1 MLYSATPI
9 KYGYG
14 QDSRFEGWND
24 YSGGIINAYNAD
36 NADNK
41 EIAFLYRNPH
51 PDVPISEI
59 QVRFDFYGV
68 SPGGTQSIVAFNND
82 VPAGSYSQLIA
93 TTSYTNSGSYSS
105 GTASPVLRT
114 SSPMLCGEYITIRF
128 YGNYSHYGVSNSR
141 GIGIQPPD
149 VVVSVSPDVVYADNP
164 ITINF
169 ENRLDDTLLV
179 SIGRNYTTLDSFETN
194 QDSATYTCPSS
205 WLDGYSGES
214 VQLWVRA
221 ERKND
226 NSDSFGSSWF
236 VLQKRT
242 PNVVSIIG
250 PRSETFDGGEQINF
264 GWTSTGDGT
273 QVGAEL
279 DWSLDRIEWTSL
291 ARISGNTE
299 IFKSDPATFPPNRIY
314 WRVRVLNNLG
324 VWSEYD
330 SANFTIRYSATSY
343 VEPLN
348 SPTGGNVNKSVTI
361 TFSCILRADGVPYQ
375 PFSVSSATFYWRSR
389 ATNPYTQV
397 SMTPDGSNASVTIA
411 ANTFPTG
418 SIDWYI
424 SATDNL
430 SATTQ
435 TSVYTIST
443 LASAIEARPVS
454 PVNTVEISN
463 DNITFTW
470 HFASTSGDPQ
480 NGAEV
485 KYSLDGE
492 TWTTL
497 PRVSGTNTSVTVPP
511 NTFHSG
517 TVYWQVRAFNS
528 AGNAGDWSAIVQ
540 FVAFGAPETPSVTA
554 DAVPFATIRWQ
565 SDGQVSYEV
574 EVDGTVYGP
583 FLGTEKAYELYD
595 YLADGSHTARVRVL
609 GSADLWSSWGE
620 TLFNVNNVPTST
632 LTLNA
637 RTDVDTE
644 LTWTGGSGNYY
655 VYRDGK
661 LIARTNAQS
670 FADRTALG
678 VHEYKV
684 VERLA
689 SGNYNISTAL
699 TRTMEVQYMHIAS
712 LDGGDWIK
720 ILHTLKDSSDPS
732 YDYSALAE
740 FNHMDSSEYP
750 VVSVGPYLD
759 ENARYSAVFL
769 YTEEDEHRR
778 FRALFRKPV
787 ILKTSDDVVM
797 IGFLD
802 AWERKPKTSRG
813 TKYYTAY
820 TFKLQRIDWEDFID
834 DTQ

>member
-14 QDSRFEGWND
+14 SGSRFEGWNN
-24 YSGGIINAYNAD
+24 YSRGIIY
-36 NADNK
+36 ADNK
-41 EIAFLYRNPH
+41 EIAFLYENPH
-51 PDVPISEI
+51 PDVPVQEI
-59 QVRFDFYGV
+59 QVKFSFYGV
-68 SPGGTQSIVAFNND
+68 PSGNTVTLVAYNNN
-82 VPAGSYSQLIA
+82 VPSGSLSQIINA
-93 TTSYTNSGSYSS
+93 TTYTNSGSYSS

-128 YGNYSHYGVSNSR
+128 YGNYSHYGVSNDR

-149 VVVSVSPDVVYADNP
+149 VVVSVSPKSVYTDEP

-169 ENRLDDTLLV
+169 ENRLGDTLLV
-179 SIGRNYTTLDSFETN
+179 EIGRNYTTLDSFETN

-214 VQLWVRA
+214 VQLWVQA

-226 NSDSFGSSWF
+226 NSDSFGISWF

-250 PRSETFDGGEQINF
+250 PKSETFDGGEQINF

-273 QVGAEL
+273 QVSAEL

-291 ARISGNTE
+291 ARISGSTE
-299 IFKSDPATFPPNRIY
+299 IFKSDPATFPASKIY
-314 WRVRVLNNLG
+314 WRVRVLNSIG
-324 VWSEYD
+324 VWSDYD
-330 SANFTIRYSATSY
+330 NANFTIRYSATSY

-348 SPTGGNVNKSVTI
+348 SPTGGNVSAAVPI
-361 TFSCILRADGVPYQ
+361 TFSCTLRANGVPYQ
-375 PFSVSSATFYWRSR
+375 PFTVSSATFYWRSR
-389 ATNPYTQV
+389 ATDPYTQV
-397 SMTPDGSNASVTIA
+397 SMTPDGSNASATIA

-430 SATTQ
+430 NATTQ

-443 LASAIEARPVS
+443 LASAIDARPVS

-463 DNITFTW
+463 DDITFTW

-540 FVAFGAPETPSVTA
+540 FVAFGAPETPSVTV
-554 DAVPFATIRWQ
+554 DAVPFATIKWQ

-574 EVDGTVYGP
+574 EVDGERYGP
-583 FLGTEKAYELYD
+583 FLGTDKAYRLYN
-595 YLADGSHTARVRVL
+595 YLADGFHTARVRIL
-609 GSADLWSSWGE
+609 GDAGLWSPWGE
-620 TLFNVNNVPTST
+620 TLFDIANVPESA
-632 LTLNA
+632 LTLRA
-637 RTDVDTE
+637 RTNVDTE
-644 LTWTGGSGNYY
+644 LTWTGGSGDFH

-661 LIARTNAQS
+661 LIARTNEHS
-670 FADRTALG
+670 FVDRTVLG
-678 VHEYKV
+678 VHEYRV
-684 VERLA
+684 IERLT
-689 SGNYNISTAL
+689 SGNYNASALL
-699 TRTMEVQYMHIAS
+699 TRTMEVEYMHIAA
-712 LDGGDWIK
+712 LDGGNWVE
-720 ILHTLKDSSDPS
+720 ILHTLKGQSDPS
-732 YDYSALAE
+732 YTYNAE
-740 FNHMDSSEYP
+740 TESVHQDNSEFP
-750 VVSVGPYLD
+750 VVSIGPYLD
-759 ENARYSAVFL
+759 EEASYSAVFL
-769 YTEEDEHRR
+769 YNEPGEHRR

-787 ILKTSDDVVM
+787 ILKTTDGVVM
-797 IGFLD
+797 IGVLN
-802 AWERKPKTSRG
+802 AWERSPKTSRA
-813 TKYYTAY
+813 KQYYTAY
-820 TFKLQRIDWEDFID
+820 TFNIQRIDWEDFID
-834 DTQ
+834 DST